1 MNDNL
6 QTMIEENRVIRRAWR
21 GHDAQGRETAC
32 LLAAM
37 SPAVVNSAAQCPADV
52 MPAWLAYLTPW
63 IDDAGTIDHWP
74 AVVRAYADV
83 AARWH
88 VLDAAAWR
96 RLDYECRAIAV
107 REAATHTT
115 DAAALAACATV
126 IALCERVI
134 AGDEPT
140 ESEWSAARAAAASAR
155 AATHTTDAAALAA
168 CETVIALCER
178 VIAGD
183 EPTQREWAAAAE
195 AAEAEASAAWAAWA
209 WAADRMIDAMLSAIA
224 RECAAREAT

>member
-1 MNDNL
+1 MNNL
-6 QTMIEENRVIRRAWR
+6 QTLIEENRIIRGKWR

-37 SPAVVNSAAQCPADV
+37 SPAVVDDASQCPADV
-52 MPAWLAYLTPW
+52 MPAWLAHLTPW
-63 IDDAGTIDHWP
+63 IDDAGTVEHWP
-74 AVVRAYADV
+74 KVVRAYADV

-88 VLDAAAWR
+88 VLDAAAWH
-96 RLDYECRAIAV
+96 RLNYGCRVITL

-140 ESEWSAARAAAASAR
+140 ESEWAAARAAEAAGEAAVNCERAAAMAAWEAARAAAR
-155 AATHTTDAAALAA
+155 
-168 CETVIALCER
+168 
-178 VIAGD
+178 
-183 EPTQREWAAAAE
+183 E
-195 AAEAEASAAWAAWA
+195 AAM
-209 WAADRMIDAMLSAIA
+209 AADRMIDAMLAAIA
-224 RECAAREAT
+224 RECSAREAA